1 MREIKVSGISEEA
14 ELWRGG
20 AGRGGCGQW
29 VALHPVHAALLRPLQ
44 EGNMSRIPL
53 GAKVRIIAI
62 GARSK
67 YTDVA
72 LNRLFTYKK
81 VGVVRSVRQLLC
93 CPL

>member
-1 MREIKVSGISEEA
+1 MQEIKVSGIPEEA
-14 ELWRGG
+14 ELW
-20 AGRGGCGQW
+20 RGGCGQW
-29 VALHPVHAALLRPLQ
+29 VALHPEHAALLRPLQ

-72 LNRLFTYKK
+72 FNRFFTYKK
-81 VGVVRSVRQLLC
+81 VGVRQFLC